1 MEKFTLQFVA
11 ELFDHRLTEQQK
23 NISIHH
29 IYTDSRQSVENG
41 LFIPIVGERFDAH
54 DFISGAIERGAVAA
68 LWSRSEQPEGIPKNF
83 PLIYVD
89 DTLKALQELAK
100 AYRQALDPTV
110 IGVTGSNGKTTT
122 KELIAACLSATYKT
136 AKTEGNLNNHIGLP
150 LTILRMERDVEVL
163 VAEMGMSAFGEIE
176 LLSSIGQPDHAV
188 ITNIGESHI
197 EFLGSREGIAKAKL
211 EITAGLRKQGQL
223 IIDGDE
229 PLLTTNAY
237 PNKIRCGFTA
247 ENDYRV
253 EAYEQL
259 QEASSV
265 TINQTTFTLP
275 LLGQHQA
282 LNAAF
287 AIALAELMGVP
298 TDQAINQLE
307 SVVMPGM
314 RFEK

>member
-253 EAYEQL
+253 EA
-259 QEASSV
+259 V
-265 TINQTTFTLP
+265 
-275 LLGQHQA
+275 
-282 LNAAF
+282 
-287 AIALAELMGVP
+287 
-298 TDQAINQLE
+298 
-307 SVVMPGM
+307 
-314 RFEK
+314 